1 MLKSQIMDERM
12 KKRAAVYQLIRLVDE
27 RGGEIRIDGDKVRR
41 VFNDQDD
48 IVRMELAT
56 GETVLVADQDF
67 ATLDGVVRRILSH

>member
-67 ATLDGVVRRILSH
+67 ATLDGVVRKIM

>member
-1 MLKSQIMDERM
+1 MDERM

-27 RGGEIRIDGDKVRR
+27 RGGEIKVDGDKVRR
-41 VFNDQDD
+41 VFNDADD

-67 ATLDGVVRRILSH
+67 ATLDCVIREIR

>member
-1 MLKSQIMDERM
+1 MDERM

-27 RGGEIRIDGDKVRR
+27 CGGEIRVDGDRVRR

-67 ATLDGVVRRILSH
+67 ATLDGVIREIM

>member
-1 MLKSQIMDERM
+1 MDERM

>member
-1 MLKSQIMDERM
+1 MDERM

-27 RGGEIRIDGDKVRR
+27 RGGEIRVDGDGVRR

-56 GETVLVADQDF
+56 DETVLVADQDF
-67 ATLDGVVRRILSH
+67 AMIDAVVKRIMLL